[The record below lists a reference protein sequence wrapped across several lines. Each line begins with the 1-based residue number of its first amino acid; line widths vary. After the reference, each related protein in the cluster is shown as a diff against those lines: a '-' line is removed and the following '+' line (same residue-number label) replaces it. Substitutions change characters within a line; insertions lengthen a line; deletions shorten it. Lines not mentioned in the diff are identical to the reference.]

1 MVDGSD
7 CISAVNRSGLVS
19 MSLEVLGEAE
29 YISQETLSRRVMIK
43 EVLYQEVSIE
53 DDEPSQSF
61 FQFFGE

>member
-1 MVDGSD
+1 
-7 CISAVNRSGLVS
+7 

-29 YISQETLSRRVMIK
+29 YISQETLSRRAMIK